1 MSDNDALGSDGTLL
15 LSHKSNMSLQ
25 GHDAELTKVKKT
37 EHFFFCILNYVFAAH
52 PVRTMFIAKLQK

>member
-25 GHDAELTKVKKT
+25 SHDAELTKVKKT
-37 EHFFFCILNYVFAAH
+37 
-52 PVRTMFIAKLQK
+52 